1 MNKNYLDFLNQRID
15 QKNLAKLTSLESL
28 ELLEFI
34 GEAVELCN
42 PASVFVRTDS
52 VQDADYIKAKT
63 LELAEEKELNIPGQT
78 VHFDGP
84 LDQGRDKEV
93 TRYLVGK
100 DPSISYYVN
109 SIERKQGLEEI
120 HSIMKDIMAGKEMF
134 ISFFCLGPLDS
145 EFSILAVQIT
155 DSSYVVHSEDI
166 LYRQGYEQFK
176 KNKNLKNFFKFLHSA
191 GELENQVSKNSSKKR
206 IYIDLERELVYS
218 ANTQYAGN
226 TVGLKKLALRLAI
239 QRASREDWLAEHMF
253 LMGVN
258 DLEGKKAYFA
268 GAYPSMCGKT
278 STAMISGETIVG
290 DDLAYLRQNC
300 GQVLAVNVERGI
312 FGIIKDVN
320 PKDDPLLFKT
330 LTNPG
335 EVIFSNI
342 LIDQNN
348 QPFWIGSSRPV
359 PHEGINYLGSWHP
372 GKADKQGNEISAS
385 HKNARY
391 TIRLK
396 NLENVDENLENP
408 QGVIVKGL
416 IYGGRD
422 SDTSVPVEEAFSWQQ
437 GIILKAASLESETT
451 AATLGQ
457 EGVRVFNPMSNIDF
471 LSISLGRYVEMNLEF
486 GKKLASASLIF
497 SVNYFLRDKEGKFL
511 NAIQDKRIWL
521 KWMRLRVDG
530 KVKALESATGL
541 IPKYEDLKSLFEK
554 VLDKP
559 YSQKDYLEQFVL
571 RVPENLAKI
580 ERVRN
585 IYKELKKIPACLFQ
599 ELDTQEQKL
608 KDFQAKFGDYPAPS
622 NFKEVL

>member
-1 MNKNYLDFLNQRID
+1 
-15 QKNLAKLTSLESL
+15 
-28 ELLEFI
+28 
-34 GEAVELCN
+34 
-42 PASVFVRTDS
+42 
-52 VQDADYIKAKT
+52 
-63 LELAEEKELNIPGQT
+63 
-78 VHFDGP
+78 
-84 LDQGRDKEV
+84 
-93 TRYLVGK
+93 
-100 DPSISYYVN
+100 
-109 SIERKQGLEEI
+109 
-120 HSIMKDIMAGKEMF
+120 
-134 ISFFCLGPLDS
+134 
-145 EFSILAVQIT
+145 
-155 DSSYVVHSEDI
+155 
-166 LYRQGYEQFK
+166 
-176 KNKNLKNFFKFLHSA
+176 
-191 GELENQVSKNSSKKR
+191 
-206 IYIDLERELVYS
+206 
-218 ANTQYAGN
+218 
-226 TVGLKKLALRLAI
+226 
-239 QRASREDWLAEHMF
+239 
-253 LMGVN
+253 
-258 DLEGKKAYFA
+258 
-268 GAYPSMCGKT
+268 
-278 STAMISGETIVG
+278 
-290 DDLAYLRQNC
+290 
-300 GQVLAVNVERGI
+300 
-312 FGIIKDVN
+312 
-320 PKDDPLLFKT
+320 
-330 LTNPG
+330 

>member
-320 PKDDPLLFKT
+320 PKDDPLLF
-330 LTNPG
+330 
-335 EVIFSNI
+335 
-342 LIDQNN
+342 
-348 QPFWIGSSRPV
+348 
-359 PHEGINYLGSWHP
+359 
-372 GKADKQGNEISAS
+372 
-385 HKNARY
+385 
-391 TIRLK
+391 
-396 NLENVDENLENP
+396 
-408 QGVIVKGL
+408 
-416 IYGGRD
+416 
-422 SDTSVPVEEAFSWQQ
+422 
-437 GIILKAASLESETT
+437 
-451 AATLGQ
+451 
-457 EGVRVFNPMSNIDF
+457 
-471 LSISLGRYVEMNLEF
+471 
-486 GKKLASASLIF
+486 
-497 SVNYFLRDKEGKFL
+497 
-511 NAIQDKRIWL
+511 
-521 KWMRLRVDG
+521 
-530 KVKALESATGL
+530 
-541 IPKYEDLKSLFEK
+541 
-554 VLDKP
+554 
-559 YSQKDYLEQFVL
+559 
-571 RVPENLAKI
+571 
-580 ERVRN
+580 
-585 IYKELKKIPACLFQ
+585 
-599 ELDTQEQKL
+599 
-608 KDFQAKFGDYPAPS
+608 
-622 NFKEVL
+622 